1 MPFCVINNVTKIVLQ
16 FINQQLCTFKFFN
29 KGMKNLQVKKLIQLL
44 LIISLSFSVC
54 EAQKSKGK
62 INNPERA
69 LFGKSLN
76 TKTVKYRESPS
87 IVRAKKKQAK
97 KEKKL
102 KKEYEAYIKAERKRA
117 VEIQSPEVQTRMN
130 NNRKEADLKYK
141 EKKKRHKQAGR
152 KTGKKY
158 K

>member
-1 MPFCVINNVTKIVLQ
+1 
-16 FINQQLCTFKFFN
+16 
-29 KGMKNLQVKKLIQLL
+29 MKNHQIKKLILVL

-62 INNPERA
+62 LNNPERA

-76 TKTVKYRESPS
+76 NKTVKYKESPS
-87 IVRAKKKQAK
+87 VLRAKKKQAAN
-97 KEKKL
+97 EKKY
-102 KKEYEAYIKAERKRA
+102 KKAYEAYIKEQQKRA
-117 VEIQSPEVQTRMN
+117 LKIQSPEVQARMI

-141 EKKKRHKQAGR
+141 EKKKRNKQAAR

>member
-1 MPFCVINNVTKIVLQ
+1 
-16 FINQQLCTFKFFN
+16 
-29 KGMKNLQVKKLIQLL
+29 MKNHQIKKLILVL

-62 INNPERA
+62 LNNPERA

-76 TKTVKYRESPS
+76 NKTVKYKESPS
-87 IVRAKKKQAK
+87 VLRAKKKQAAN
-97 KEKKL
+97 EKKY
-102 KKEYEAYIKAERKRA
+102 KKAYEAYIKEQQKRA
-117 VEIQSPEVQTRMN
+117 LKIQSPEVQARMIN
-130 NNRKEADLKYK
+130 NKKEADLKYK
-141 EKKKRHKQAGR
+141 EKKKRNKQAAR

>member
-1 MPFCVINNVTKIVLQ
+1 
-16 FINQQLCTFKFFN
+16 
-29 KGMKNLQVKKLIQLL
+29 MKNHQIKKLILLL
-44 LIISLSFSVC
+44 LIILLSFSVC

-76 TKTVKYRESPS
+76 NKSVKYKESPS
-87 IVRAKKKQAK
+87 VLRAKKKQAAN
-97 KEKKL
+97 EKKY
-102 KKEYEAYIKAERKRA
+102 KKAYEDYIKEERKRA
-117 VEIQSPEVQTRMN
+117 LKIQSPEVQARMI

-141 EKKKRHKQAGR
+141 EKKKRNKQAAR

-158 K
+158 KWQEFEW

>member
-1 MPFCVINNVTKIVLQ
+1 MPFCVINKVTKIVLQ
-16 FINQQLCTFKFFN
+16 FINQQLCTFKFLN
-29 KGMKNLQVKKLIQLL
+29 KGMKNLQVKKLILLL
-44 LIISLSFSVC
+44 LILSLSFSVC
-54 EAQKSKGK
+54 EAQKTKGN

-76 TKTVKYRESPS
+76 NKTAKYKESPS
-87 IVRAKKKQAK
+87 VVRAKKKQAAN
-97 KEKKL
+97 EKKL

-117 VEIQSPEVQTRMN
+117 VEIQSPEVQTRMI

-141 EKKKRHKQAGR
+141 EKKKQRKQAAR

-158 K
+158 N

>member
-1 MPFCVINNVTKIVLQ
+1 
-16 FINQQLCTFKFFN
+16 
-29 KGMKNLQVKKLIQLL
+29 MKNHQIKKLILVL

-76 TKTVKYRESPS
+76 NKTVKYKESPS
-87 IVRAKKKQAK
+87 VLRAKKKQAAN
-97 KEKKL
+97 EKKY
-102 KKEYEAYIKAERKRA
+102 KKAYEAYIKEQQKRA
-117 VEIQSPEVQTRMN
+117 LKIQSPEVQDRMI

-141 EKKKRHKQAGR
+141 EKKKRNKQAAR

>member
-1 MPFCVINNVTKIVLQ
+1 
-16 FINQQLCTFKFFN
+16 
-29 KGMKNLQVKKLIQLL
+29 MKNLQVKKLILLL
-44 LIISLSFSVC
+44 LILSLSFSVC
-54 EAQKSKGK
+54 EAQKTKGN

-76 TKTVKYRESPS
+76 NKTVKYKESPS
-87 IVRAKKKQAK
+87 VVRAKKKQAAN
-97 KEKKL
+97 EKKL

-117 VEIQSPEVQTRMN
+117 VEIQSPEVQTRMI

-141 EKKKRHKQAGR
+141 EKKKQRKQAAR

-158 K
+158 N